1 MNFLYKLSIVL
12 IYSFSIAV
20 SQAPDTLWTRTFGGL
35 GQDSCWSAQYTADNG
50 FILAGWTNSYGAGNR
65 DFYIVKT
72 DSSGDTMWTRTFG
85 GADVDECLSITQ
97 TFDDGYLA
105 GGRTWSF
112 GPEGDVW
119 LIKLNAQGDSQWTKT
134 IGGLGWETC
143 RSLQQTADSGFIIIG
158 STNSFGAGNDDIYV
172 IKVNKN
178 GDTLWT
184 RTYGGPLNDNGYA
197 VSQTNNG
204 EYILACWTESYG
216 VGSYDAYIIKTDS
229 LGDSIWTRV
238 WGGSNMDKAC
248 AIMIADDG
256 SYMIA
261 GWTFSFGPNAQNAY
275 LLKMTPSG
283 DSVWTKYYGD
293 DIFSDFYSVQKTM
306 DRGYILAGGT
316 GSSNP
321 TADMYL
327 VKTDSMGDMLWY
339 TRYGGSGQDYGWAA
353 EQTDDGGY
361 YIAGWTGSFGAGG
374 ADFYLVKT
382 GPEQGVNENAIMPV
396 QQKNIPATVI
406 SGAVILPRDKK
417 CRIFDIAGRAVQQSN
432 LSPGIFFVEIDG
444 KITSKIIKVR

>member
-1 MNFLYKLSIVL
+1 MAS
-12 IYSFSIAV
+12 
-20 SQAPDTLWTRTFGGL
+20 
-35 GQDSCWSAQYTADNG
+35 
-50 FILAGWTNSYGAGNR
+50 
-65 DFYIVKT
+65 
-72 DSSGDTMWTRTFG
+72 
-85 GADVDECLSITQ
+85 
-97 TFDDGYLA
+97 
-105 GGRTWSF
+105 
-112 GPEGDVW
+112 
-119 LIKLNAQGDSQWTKT
+119 
-134 IGGLGWETC
+134 
-143 RSLQQTADSGFIIIG
+143 
-158 STNSFGAGNDDIYV
+158 
-172 IKVNKN
+172 
-178 GDTLWT
+178 
-184 RTYGGPLNDNGYA
+184 
-197 VSQTNNG
+197 
-204 EYILACWTESYG
+204 
-216 VGSYDAYIIKTDS
+216 GSYDAYIIKTDS